1 MNFFEFAW
9 SILPKLL
16 QGSLTSL
23 QLTALAISIG
33 LILGIPLSLGR
44 VYGNKIIYTVTT
56 IYIEAF
62 RGTPIL
68 TQLFILYFGLPS
80 IGIMF
85 PPFTAAVI
93 GLGLNS
99 AAYQAEYF
107 RGAIQAVKDGQMVA
121 ARSIGMSKI
130 KAIRYIILPQMFRL
144 VIPSWSNELILLLK
158 ASSIAY
164 MIQVSELVSV
174 GRQIASQNF
183 RTFEVFL
190 VIAFIYFVI
199 VEVLSRILHSVEE
212 KIKIPGLQI

>member
-1 MNFFEFAW
+1 MNFFDFAW
-9 SILPKLL
+9 SISPKLL

-23 QLTALAISIG
+23 ELTALAISIG
-33 LILGIPLSLGR
+33 FVLGIPLSLGR

-80 IGIMF
+80 IGVMF

-190 VIAFIYFVI
+190 IIAFIYFVI
-199 VEVLSRILHSVEE
+199 VEVLNRILHSVER
-212 KIKIPGLQI
+212 KIKIPGL

>member
-1 MNFFEFAW
+1 MNFFDFAW

-16 QGSLTSL
+16 QGSLISL
-23 QLTALAISIG
+23 ELTFLAISIG
-33 LILGIPLSLGR
+33 FVLGIPLSLSR
-44 VYGNKIIYTVTT
+44 VYGNKIIYTLAT
-56 IYIEAF
+56 IYVEVF
-62 RGTPIL
+62 RGTPLL

-80 IGIMF
+80 IGIMLS
-85 PPFTAAVI
+85 PFTAAVI

-107 RGAIQAVKDGQMVA
+107 RGSIQAVKDGQMVA

-174 GRQIASQNF
+174 GRQIASRNF
-183 RTFEVFL
+183 RIFEVFL

-199 VEVLSRILHSVEE
+199 VEVLNRILHSVER
-212 KIKIPGLQI
+212 KIKIPGL

>member
-1 MNFFEFAW
+1 MNFFDFAW

-16 QGSLTSL
+16 QGSLISL
-23 QLTALAISIG
+23 ELTFLAISIG
-33 LILGIPLSLGR
+33 FVLGIPLSLSR
-44 VYGNKIIYTVTT
+44 VYGNKIIYTLAT
-56 IYIEAF
+56 IYVEVF

-80 IGIMF
+80 IGIMLS
-85 PPFTAAVI
+85 PFTAAVI

-174 GRQIASQNF
+174 GRQIASRNF

-190 VIAFIYFVI
+190 IIAFIYFVI
-199 VEVLSRILHSVEE
+199 VEVLNRILHSVER
-212 KIKIPGLQI
+212 KIKIPGL

>member
-1 MNFFEFAW
+1 MNFFKFAW
-9 SILPKLL
+9 SISPELL

-23 QLTALAISIG
+23 ELTVLAISIG

-174 GRQIASQNF
+174 GRLIASRNF

-199 VEVLSRILHSVEE
+199 VEVLNRILHSVEG
-212 KIKIPGLQI
+212 KIKIPGL

>member
-9 SILPKLL
+9 SISPKLL
-16 QGSLTSL
+16 AGSLTSL
-23 QLTALAISIG
+23 ELTALAISIG
-33 LILGIPLSLGR
+33 FILGIPLSLGR

-85 PPFTAAVI
+85 SPFTAAVI

-164 MIQVSELVSV
+164 LIQVSELVSV
-174 GRQIASQNF
+174 GRQIASRNF

-199 VEVLSRILHSVEE
+199 VEILNRILHSVEK
-212 KIKIPGLQI
+212 KIKIPGL

>member
-9 SILPKLL
+9 SISPKLL
-16 QGSLTSL
+16 QGSLISL
-23 QLTALAISIG
+23 ELTALAISIG

-62 RGTPIL
+62 RGTPLL

-85 PPFTAAVI
+85 PPFTAALI

-130 KAIRYIILPQMFRL
+130 KAILYIILPQMFRL
-144 VIPSWSNELILLLK
+144 VIPSWSNELVLLLK
-158 ASSIAY
+158 ASSIVY

-174 GRQIASQNF
+174 GRQIASRNF

-199 VEVLSRILHSVEE
+199 VEVLNRILHSVER
-212 KIKIPGLQI
+212 KIKIPGL

>member
-1 MNFFEFAW
+1 VNFFEFAW

-16 QGSLTSL
+16 PGALTSL
-23 QLTALAISIG
+23 KLTVLAISIG

-44 VYGNKIIYTVTT
+44 VYGSKVIYIITT

-62 RGTPIL
+62 RGTPML

-121 ARSIGMSKI
+121 ARSIGMTKI

-174 GRQIASQNF
+174 GRQIASRNF

-199 VEVLSRILHSVEE
+199 VEVLNRILHSVER
-212 KIKIPGLQI
+212 KIKIPGL

>member
-1 MNFFEFAW
+1 VNFFEFAW
-9 SILPKLL
+9 NILPKLF
-16 QGSLTSL
+16 QGALTTL
-23 QLTALAISIG
+23 ELTIFAISIG
-33 LILGIPLSLGR
+33 FVLGIPLVLGR
-44 VYGNKIIYTVTT
+44 VYGHKTTYTLAT
-56 IYIEAF
+56 IYVEAF

-80 IGIMF
+80 IGIMLS
-85 PPFTAAVI
+85 PFMAAII

-107 RGAIQAVKDGQMVA
+107 RGAIQAIKDGQMIA
-121 ARSIGMSKI
+121 ARAIGMSKI

-174 GRQIASQNF
+174 GRQISSQNF

-190 VIAFIYFVI
+190 IIAFIYFVI
-199 VEVLSRILHSVEE
+199 IEVLNKVLHSVE
-212 KIKIPGLQI
+212 KKLKIPGF

>member
-1 MNFFEFAW
+1 MNFLEFAW
-9 SILPKLL
+9 NILPTLL
-16 QGSLTSL
+16 KGSLVSIE
-23 QLTALAISIG
+23 LTILAISIG
-33 LILGIPLSLGR
+33 LLLGIPLSLGR
-44 VYGNKIIYTVTT
+44 VYGNRFIYACTT
-56 IYIEAF
+56 IYVEAF
-62 RGTPIL
+62 RGTPVL
-68 TQLFILYFGLPS
+68 TQLFILYFGIPS

-107 RGAIQAVKDGQMVA
+107 RGAIQAIKGGQMLA
-121 ARSIGMSKI
+121 ARSIGMNTI
-130 KAIRYIILPQMFRL
+130 KSIRYIVLPQMFRL

-199 VEVLSRILHSVEE
+199 VEILNRILHSVER
-212 KIKIPGLQI
+212 KIKIPGL

>member
-1 MNFFEFAW
+1 MNFFDFAW

-16 QGSLTSL
+16 QGSLISL
-23 QLTALAISIG
+23 ELTFLAISIG
-33 LILGIPLSLGR
+33 FVLGIPLSLSR
-44 VYGNKIIYTVTT
+44 VYGNKIIYTLAT
-56 IYIEAF
+56 IYVEVF

-80 IGIMF
+80 IGIMLS
-85 PPFTAAVI
+85 PFTAAVI

-174 GRQIASQNF
+174 GRQIASRNF

-199 VEVLSRILHSVEE
+199 VEVLNRILHSVER
-212 KIKIPGLQI
+212 KIKIPGL

>member
-1 MNFFEFAW
+1 VNFFEFAW

-16 QGSLTSL
+16 AGSLTSL
-23 QLTALAISIG
+23 QLTVLAISIG
-33 LILGIPLSLGR
+33 FILGIPLSLGR
-44 VYGNKIIYTVTT
+44 VYGNKILYTVTT

-80 IGIMF
+80 IGVMF

-190 VIAFIYFVI
+190 IIAFIYFVI
-199 VEVLSRILHSVEE
+199 VEVLNRILHSVER
-212 KIKIPGLQI
+212 KIKIPGL

>member
-9 SILPKLL
+9 SISPKLL
-16 QGSLTSL
+16 AGSLTSL
-23 QLTALAISIG
+23 ELTALAISIG
-33 LILGIPLSLGR
+33 FILGIPLSLGR

-85 PPFTAAVI
+85 SPFTAAVI

-107 RGAIQAVKDGQMVA
+107 RGAIQAVKGGQMVA

-174 GRQIASQNF
+174 GRQIASRNF

-199 VEVLSRILHSVEE
+199 VEILNRILHSVEK
-212 KIKIPGLQI
+212 KIKIPGL

>member
-1 MNFFEFAW
+1 VNFFEFAW

-23 QLTALAISIG
+23 ELTILAITIG

-44 VYGNKIIYTVTT
+44 VYGNKIIYSVTT
-56 IYIEAF
+56 IYVEAF

-68 TQLFILYFGLPS
+68 TQLFILYFGFPS

-199 VEVLSRILHSVEE
+199 VEVLNRILHSVEGR
-212 KIKIPGLQI
+212 IKIPGL

>member
-1 MNFFEFAW
+1 VNFLEFAW
-9 SILPKLL
+9 NILPTLL
-16 QGSLTSL
+16 KGSLVSIE
-23 QLTALAISIG
+23 LTILAISIG
-33 LILGIPLSLGR
+33 LLLGIPLSLGR
-44 VYGNKIIYTVTT
+44 VYGNRFIYACTT
-56 IYIEAF
+56 IYVEAF
-62 RGTPIL
+62 RGTPVL

-107 RGAIQAVKDGQMVA
+107 RGAIQAIKGGQMLA
-121 ARSIGMSKI
+121 ARSIGMNTI
-130 KAIRYIILPQMFRL
+130 KSIRYIVLPQMFRL

-199 VEVLSRILHSVEE
+199 VEILNRILHSVER
-212 KIKIPGLQI
+212 KIKIPGL

>member
-1 MNFFEFAW
+1 VNFFEFAW
-9 SILPKLL
+9 SISPKLL
-16 QGSLTSL
+16 QGSLISL
-23 QLTALAISIG
+23 ELTALAISIG

-62 RGTPIL
+62 RGTPLL

-85 PPFTAAVI
+85 PPFTAALI

-130 KAIRYIILPQMFRL
+130 KAILYIILPQMFRL
-144 VIPSWSNELILLLK
+144 VIPSWSNELVLLLK
-158 ASSIAY
+158 ASSIVY

-174 GRQIASQNF
+174 GRQIASRNF

-199 VEVLSRILHSVEE
+199 VEVLNRILHSVER
-212 KIKIPGLQI
+212 KIKIPGL

>member
-1 MNFFEFAW
+1 VNFLEFAW
-9 SILPKLL
+9 NIFPILSKGALVSIKL
-16 QGSLTSL
+16 TF
-23 QLTALAISIG
+23 LAISIG
-33 LILGIPLSLGR
+33 LVLGVPLSLGR
-44 VYGNKIIYTVTT
+44 VYGNRFVYACAT
-56 IYIEAF
+56 IYVEAF
-62 RGTPIL
+62 RGTPVL

-80 IGIMF
+80 MGIMF
-85 PPFTAAVI
+85 SPFAAAVI

-107 RGAIQAVKDGQMVA
+107 RGAIQAIKGGQMLA
-121 ARSIGMSKI
+121 ARSIGMNTI
-130 KAIRYIILPQMFRL
+130 KSIRYIVLPQMFRL

-190 VIAFIYFVI
+190 IIALIYFII
-199 VEVLSRILHSVEE
+199 VEILNVILRSVERR
-212 KIKIPGLQI
+212 IKIPGL

>member
-1 MNFFEFAW
+1 VNFLEFAW
-9 SILPKLL
+9 NILPTLL
-16 QGSLTSL
+16 KGSLVSIE
-23 QLTALAISIG
+23 LTVLAISIG
-33 LILGIPLSLGR
+33 LLLGIPLSLGR
-44 VYGNKIIYTVTT
+44 VYGNRFIYTCTT
-56 IYIEAF
+56 IYVEAF
-62 RGTPIL
+62 RGTPVL

-107 RGAIQAVKDGQMVA
+107 RGAIQAIKGGQMLA
-121 ARSIGMSKI
+121 ARSIGMNKI
-130 KAIRYIILPQMFRL
+130 KSIRYIVLPQMFRL

-190 VIAFIYFVI
+190 IIALIYFII
-199 VEVLSRILHSVEE
+199 VEMLNKILHLVER
-212 KIKIPGLQI
+212 KIKIPGL

>member
-1 MNFFEFAW
+1 VNFFKFAW
-9 SILPKLL
+9 SISPELL

-23 QLTALAISIG
+23 ELTVLAISIG

-174 GRQIASQNF
+174 GRLIASRNF

-199 VEVLSRILHSVEE
+199 VEVLNRILHSVEG
-212 KIKIPGLQI
+212 KIKIPGL

>member
-1 MNFFEFAW
+1 MNFFDFAW

-16 QGSLTSL
+16 QGSLISL
-23 QLTALAISIG
+23 ELTFLAISIG
-33 LILGIPLSLGR
+33 FVLGIPLSLSR
-44 VYGNKIIYTVTT
+44 VYGNKIIYTLAT
-56 IYIEAF
+56 IYVEVF

-80 IGIMF
+80 IGIMLS
-85 PPFTAAVI
+85 PFTAAVI

-130 KAIRYIILPQMFRL
+130 KAIRHIILPQMFRL

-174 GRQIASQNF
+174 GRQIASRNF

-199 VEVLSRILHSVEE
+199 VEVLNRILHSVER
-212 KIKIPGLQI
+212 KIKIPGL

>member
-16 QGSLTSL
+16 QGSLISL
-23 QLTALAISIG
+23 ELTFLAISIG
-33 LILGIPLSLGR
+33 FVLGIPLSLSR
-44 VYGNKIIYTVTT
+44 VYGNKIIYTLAT
-56 IYIEAF
+56 IYVEVF

-80 IGIMF
+80 IGIMLS
-85 PPFTAAVI
+85 PFTAAVI

-174 GRQIASQNF
+174 GRQIASRNF

-199 VEVLSRILHSVEE
+199 VEVLNRILHSVER
-212 KIKIPGLQI
+212 KIKIPGL

>member
-9 SILPKLL
+9 SISPKLL

-23 QLTALAISIG
+23 ELTALAISIG

-44 VYGNKIIYTVTT
+44 VYGNKIIYTLST
-56 IYIEAF
+56 IYVEAF
-62 RGTPIL
+62 RGTPVL

-199 VEVLSRILHSVEE
+199 VEILNRILHSIEG
-212 KIKIPGLQI
+212 KIKIPGL

>member
-9 SILPKLL
+9 SISPKLL
-16 QGSLTSL
+16 QGSLISL
-23 QLTALAISIG
+23 ELTALAISIG

-62 RGTPIL
+62 RGTPLL

-85 PPFTAAVI
+85 PPFTAALI

-144 VIPSWSNELILLLK
+144 VIPSWSNELVLLLK
-158 ASSIAY
+158 ASSIVY

-174 GRQIASQNF
+174 GRQIASRNF

-199 VEVLSRILHSVEE
+199 VEVLNRILHSVER
-212 KIKIPGLQI
+212 KIKIPGL

>member
-1 MNFFEFAW
+1 VNFFEFAW

-23 QLTALAISIG
+23 ELTALAISIG
-33 LILGIPLSLGR
+33 FILGIPLSLGR
-44 VYGNKIIYTVTT
+44 VYGNKFIYTCTT
-56 IYIEAF
+56 IYVEAF
-62 RGTPIL
+62 RGTPVL

-107 RGAIQAVKDGQMVA
+107 RGAIQAVKGGQMVA

-164 MIQVSELVSV
+164 MIQVPELVSV
-174 GRQIASQNF
+174 GRQIASKNF

-199 VEVLSRILHSVEE
+199 VEILNRILHSVEGR
-212 KIKIPGLQI
+212 IKIPGL

>member
-1 MNFFEFAW
+1 VNFFEFAW
-9 SILPKLL
+9 SISPKLL
-16 QGSLTSL
+16 AGSLTSL
-23 QLTALAISIG
+23 ELTALAISIG
-33 LILGIPLSLGR
+33 FILGIPLSLGR

-85 PPFTAAVI
+85 SPFTAAVI

-99 AAYQAEYF
+99 AAYQAEFF
-107 RGAIQAVKDGQMVA
+107 RGAIQAVKGGQMVA

-174 GRQIASQNF
+174 GRQIASRNF

-199 VEVLSRILHSVEE
+199 VEILNRILHSVEK
-212 KIKIPGLQI
+212 KIKIPGL

>member
-1 MNFFEFAW
+1 MNFLEFAW
-9 SILPKLL
+9 NILPTLL
-16 QGSLTSL
+16 KGSLVSIE
-23 QLTALAISIG
+23 LTILAISIG
-33 LILGIPLSLGR
+33 LLLGIPLSLGR
-44 VYGNKIIYTVTT
+44 VYGNRFIYACTT
-56 IYIEAF
+56 IYVEAF
-62 RGTPIL
+62 RGTPVL

-107 RGAIQAVKDGQMVA
+107 RGAIQAIKGGQMLA
-121 ARSIGMSKI
+121 ARSIGMNTI
-130 KAIRYIILPQMFRL
+130 KSIRYIVLPQMFRL

-199 VEVLSRILHSVEE
+199 VEILNRILHSVER
-212 KIKIPGLQI
+212 KIKIPGL

>member
-9 SILPKLL
+9 SISPKLL
-16 QGSLTSL
+16 RGSLISL
-23 QLTALAISIG
+23 ELTVLAISIG

-44 VYGNKIIYTVTT
+44 VYGNKIVYTLAT
-56 IYIEAF
+56 IYVEAF
-62 RGTPIL
+62 RGTPLL

-85 PPFTAAVI
+85 SPFTSAVI

-174 GRQIASQNF
+174 GRQIASRNF

-199 VEVLSRILHSVEE
+199 VEILNRILHSVEG
-212 KIKIPGLQI
+212 KIKIPGL

>member
-1 MNFFEFAW
+1 VNFFEFAW
-9 SILPKLL
+9 SISPKLL

-23 QLTALAISIG
+23 ELTVLAISIG
-33 LILGIPLSLGR
+33 FVLGIPLSLGR
-44 VYGNKIIYTVTT
+44 VYGNKIIYTVTS

-62 RGTPIL
+62 RGTPML

-174 GRQIASQNF
+174 GRQIASRNF

-199 VEVLSRILHSVEE
+199 VEVLNRILHSVER
-212 KIKIPGLQI
+212 KIKIPGL

>member
-9 SILPKLL
+9 SISPKLL
-16 QGSLTSL
+16 QGSLISL
-23 QLTALAISIG
+23 ELTALAISIG

-62 RGTPIL
+62 RGTPLL

-85 PPFTAAVI
+85 PPFTAALI

-107 RGAIQAVKDGQMVA
+107 RGAIQAIKDGQMVA

-144 VIPSWSNELILLLK
+144 VIPSWSNELVLLLK
-158 ASSIAY
+158 ASSIVY

-174 GRQIASQNF
+174 GRQIASRNF

-199 VEVLSRILHSVEE
+199 VEVLNRILHSVER
-212 KIKIPGLQI
+212 KIKIPGL